1 MTSDAWQIYLRG
13 QNTRHK
19 ETEESIPLRAK
30 ISRGWPLTACKSD
43 NKSHPSVPLSKYR
56 GRWWNGASRGLRL
69 ASTPAKSC
77 RSQQCILPPGASSWC
92 RRQFCFCAEMAT
104 NFGQLKRGNHQ
115 PAGLFLYHLSLTSRR
130 SKLSIFFWNKNSGTL
145 LTYTP
150 KSSKF
155 WVVCGKNM
163 KYQFWS
169 CNLSPELN
177 TYFYLIPTQ
186 GEPFREV
193 KDSEIHLLDIL
204 KCLQAWLTDATK
216 KKEINPLEIQKEVKH
231 SIFRHIL

>member
-77 RSQQCILPPGASSWC
+77 TSQPCTLPPEAFAWC
-92 RRQFCFCAEMAT
+92 RPQSCSSAEKWKGCCRHVACFGRKSKQR
-104 NFGQLKRGNHQ
+104 FGDVAWILKRSATDQ
-115 PAGLFLYHLSLTSRR
+115 LFWLFV
-130 SKLSIFFWNKNSGTL
+130 SKLYWTWNTF
-145 LTYTP
+145 
-150 KSSKF
+150 SS
-155 WVVCGKNM
+155 
-163 KYQFWS
+163 
-169 CNLSPELN
+169 
-177 TYFYLIPTQ
+177 
-186 GEPFREV
+186 R
-193 KDSEIHLLDIL
+193 
-204 KCLQAWLTDATK
+204 
-216 KKEINPLEIQKEVKH
+216 
-231 SIFRHIL
+231 